1 MKFPSGIFKI
11 MLRSTTLYLFLVCL
25 LLGTGGCDKP
35 LEKPDPNTDGH
46 LYAPYSVGGSRVY
59 QTDSIFFTKRAVLI
73 RDTVRCYILEQVRDS
88 FISSSDQIVYEIDYY
103 TGPSEDGP
111 WAFSDNGFV
120 EISTDQLIR
129 TERGL
134 DFIQLVFPVQRYR
147 RWDGNARISNRN
159 MVLVRGEPFE
169 PFLYWSGKSYYYQD
183 ILPADTID
191 QKVYEKVLCVDEVS
205 YEDDLINYIKSS
217 RKYAWGIGVVYREFW
232 MLKTSIDNASQ
243 TWAEKAEQGVII
255 RQSLIKN
262 N

>member
-1 MKFPSGIFKI
+1 MKSPSGIFKI
-11 MLRSTTLYLFLVCL
+11 MLKSTALFVL
-25 LLGTGGCDKP
+25 LFGMLLFTGGCDKP

-46 LYAPYSVGGSRVY
+46 LYAPYSVGGNRVY
-59 QTDSIFFTKRAVLI
+59 QTDSIFFTKRAILI
-73 RDTVRCYILEQVRDS
+73 RDTVHCYILEQVRDS
-88 FISSSDQIVYEIDYY
+88 FITSSDQIVYEIDYY
-103 TGPSEDGP
+103 TAPSEDGP
-111 WAFSDNGFV
+111 WAFADNGFIQ
-120 EISTDQLIR
+120 ISSDQLIR
-129 TERGL
+129 TEKGL

-159 MVLVRGEPFE
+159 VILVRGEPFE
-169 PFLYWSGKSYYYQD
+169 PFLYWSGKSYYYQN
-183 ILPADTID
+183 ILPADEI
-191 QKVYEKVLCVDEVS
+191 S

-217 RKYAWGIGVVYREFW
+217 RKYAWGVGMVYREFW